1 MVCEFCT
8 RDLASAASMTEPQ
21 RIKLIKLLGARYNPD
36 TDVVKMSS
44 EMHETPM
51 QNKRYLVDLINSI
64 IKEAKDASDMF
75 DDVPLDFRHHKP
87 KKTWVFPQEW
97 KLDAGRR
104 DQLLAERERLKMLQ
118 DAQVVRE
125 EVIEGKTILEQA
137 IKAMPK
143 DVPRIVT
150 DPRQRKRLR

>member
-1 MVCEFCT
+1 
-8 RDLASAASMTEPQ
+8 
-21 RIKLIKLLGARYNPD
+21 
-36 TDVVKMSS
+36 
-44 EMHETPM
+44 MHETPM
-51 QNKRYLVDLINSI
+51 QNKRYLTDLTSKL
-64 IKEAKDASDMF
+64 IKEAKDSTDMF

-104 DQLLAERERLKMLQ
+104 EKLLAQRETAKMLEGAQ
-118 DAQVVRE
+118 ALQQQVV
-125 EVIEGKTILEQA
+125 EGKTILEQA

-150 DPRQRKRLR
+150 DSRQKKRLR